1 MVLTLLFVA
10 GSGLW
15 AQTILVSGTV
25 VDGDM
30 PLPNVTIRVKG
41 TFDVSATDF
50 DGKFNIAVQ
59 PGATL
64 VFSYI
69 GYLEQELVVASTA
82 SDLVVMKPDVAGLD
96 EAIVIGYGN
105 QKRSKISG
113 SVTTVDIKE
122 ASLFRSFEPT
132 ARQGRASGVQV
143 TQNSGRPGSSQ
154 TIRIRGLVPSTTRTL
169 VHR

>member
-1 MVLTLLFVA
+1 M
-10 GSGLW
+10 
-15 AQTILVSGTV
+15 

-50 DGKFNIAVQ
+50 DGKFNMAVQ

-82 SDLVVMKPDVAGLD
+82 SDLKVVMKPDVA
-96 EAIVIGYGN
+96 
-105 QKRSKISG
+105 
-113 SVTTVDIKE
+113 
-122 ASLFRSFEPT
+122 
-132 ARQGRASGVQV
+132 
-143 TQNSGRPGSSQ
+143 
-154 TIRIRGLVPSTTRTL
+154 
-169 VHR
+169 